1 MYHKIVDQRNLL
13 ITITFVLLCIIFSG
27 CSSDADVNYTPPPG
41 SNATAI
47 THYSFGKITVDGK
60 NYVRDI
66 AILPDKS
73 VQNWDVKTH
82 HRVQSVDIKNIVDDT
97 TKTFIIG
104 TGADEGCA
112 VLDETVDYIKS
123 KGIELH
129 ILNTYKAVRLFNK
142 LPKKGL
148 SACFHINC

>member
-1 MYHKIVDQRNLL
+1 MMYHKIVGQRIFF
-13 ITITFVLLCIIFSG
+13 ITISFVLLCIIFSG
-27 CSSDADVNYTPPPG
+27 CSIPDVNYTPPPG
-41 SNATAI
+41 SNETAI

-60 NYVRDI
+60 AFVRDI

-73 VQNWDVKTH
+73 VQHWDVKTH